1 MIETVKRLSKED
13 TNGKHLN
20 NLRLVR
26 QRPDES
32 SAFAE
37 MSAKLQRVLDVGG
50 AEGIKSG
57 GRPEAM
63 KRVRWVGL

>member
-1 MIETVKRLSKED
+1 MSSALSMIETVKRVSKED
-13 TNGKHLN
+13 TNVKHLN

-37 MSAKLQRVLDVGG
+37 MSAKLPHIAGDGYFVTAIDLR
-50 AEGIKSG
+50 KSTT
-57 GRPEAM
+57 
-63 KRVRWVGL
+63 L

>member
-1 MIETVKRLSKED
+1 MIETVKRVSKED

-50 AEGIKSG
+50 AEATKSG
-57 GRPEAM
+57 
-63 KRVRWVGL
+63 